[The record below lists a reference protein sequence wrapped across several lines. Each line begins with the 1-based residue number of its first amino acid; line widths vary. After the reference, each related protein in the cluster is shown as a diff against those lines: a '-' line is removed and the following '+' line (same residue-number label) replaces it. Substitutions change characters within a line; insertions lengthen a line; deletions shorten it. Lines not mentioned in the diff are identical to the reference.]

1 MKKTPTNLQNSASL
15 GAVLGALIGDAA
27 GGTLEFLGH
36 KPSDAEVA
44 NAMRLPGGGVF
55 QLAPGQFTD
64 DGEMTVT
71 LLRTLN
77 ASGGA
82 YEPDLVATAY
92 CDWANSSPFDIGNAT
107 SQALRTPH
115 DHKVSCQSIQAQAA
129 AVNSD
134 SKANGCLMRATPLGL
149 LGASLSPE
157 KTIQTAHLDASLT
170 HPNKACL
177 AATAAYALGI
187 RHLILHP
194 GDSGGAIDSVS
205 AYLAQDNA
213 EVSGWL
219 DDAEAGR
226 LPAAEPLIGFV
237 RIAFTH
243 AFYHLRQGTSFE
255 QALAST
261 LCLGG
266 DTDTNACIVGGLV
279 GASLGYGFLPEK
291 MVGRVVNCDSS
302 QGQHRPLKYSSIDV
316 RSDIE
321 TLAKHIFESP
331 TQRRQPCQ

>member
-1 MKKTPTNLQNSASL
+1 MEQRSGMKKTPMNMQTSASL

-36 KPSDAEVA
+36 QPSAAEVA

-64 DGEMTVT
+64 DGEMTIT
-71 LLRTLN
+71 LIRTLN
-77 ASGGA
+77 AHGGT
-82 YEPDLVATAY
+82 YEPDLVASAY

-115 DHKVSCQSIQAQAA
+115 EQVSHDAVRAKAA
-129 AVNSD
+129 AVNGD
-134 SKANGCLMRATPLGL
+134 SKANGSLMRATPLGI
-149 LGASLSPE
+149 LGACLSKE
-157 KTIQTAHLDASLT
+157 QAIQTAHLDASLT
-170 HPNKACL
+170 HPNEACL
-177 AATAAYALGI
+177 SATAAYALAI
-187 RHLILHP
+187 RHLILNP
-194 GDSGGAIDSVS
+194 GDSGDAINTVR

-213 EVSGWL
+213 EVLGWL

-226 LPAAEPLIGFV
+226 LPAAEPLMGFV

-261 LCLGG
+261 LALGG

-279 GASLGYGFLPEK
+279 GASLGYDFLPER
-291 MVGRVVNCDSS
+291 MVKRVVNCDSA
-302 QGQHRPLKYSSIDV
+302 QGQYRPLKYSAIDV

-321 TLAKHIFESP
+321 VLASYISKSP
-331 TQRRQPCQ
+331 AH